1 MKHPICQLCKKKMN
15 HNKEEE
21 RRHHFHGSFMG
32 LCAEVP
38 GTHKIE
44 LQISGVFHQGPKL
57 KKQ

>member
-1 MKHPICQLCKKKMN
+1 MN